1 MTTGSLAITNSS
13 GGSLRY
19 WVVSDGYTSG
29 QIKSSGTLKAGVNKI
44 PVLSGTNMRI
54 YISSTDIF
62 ASQNKA
68 GGGEPN
74 GLSIR
79 DAFSFYEYTWD
90 GTNGAKS
97 FSADMSYINDWA
109 YPIQS
114 KVNGVTY
121 GFVNA
126 TAVAHAMAA
135 LPPQNFLPKSAA
147 SKKAVGNVSDLY
159 DGANRRFIG
168 PLSIWVWQA
177 SESFWTQKAATV
189 TRPNG
194 MAAGWAKF
202 GADVPWGPMPWG
214 GTAPRKGIGLEPSPN
229 ASKLAAG
236 GIPQLPGLA
245 AGVPRPSGYPSPTF
259 GFDFTTN
266 LNWKTMNGG
275 AGSTADPSG
284 DSRFYGSNFNVWNF
298 GYAHNAPD
306 APPLNYAPDDPS
318 NLNAYTAVL
327 RDQAR
332 LEGGM
337 HPYVNGNK
345 AFVGF
350 YTFPKDDYNA
360 NYMGTIGEISLTI
373 GKLASASTGTS
384 GNDQVVGTSGND
396 VISGGYGA
404 DLLSGG
410 ANPPRSQ
417 QVPGRDVGTRRRGW
431 LASQA
436 VPPPT
441 TQQDPSRDL
450 ITHQATARTRQALPG
465 RDGQDVFVYV
475 RADSSL
481 NAKGMRD
488 VITDFDHT
496 DRIDVSAIDADPL
509 RDGKQDFRWIGQRRF
524 NGSAGQLRIDLTP
537 SRHALLQGDVDGNGK
552 PDFEVMLLGVDLFT
566 RSNLLL

>member
-1 MTTGSLAITNSS
+1 
-13 GGSLRY
+13 
-19 WVVSDGYTSG
+19 
-29 QIKSSGTLKAGVNKI
+29 
-44 PVLSGTNMRI
+44 MRI
-54 YISSTDIF
+54 YLSSTDIF

-74 GLSIR
+74 GLSIK

-90 GTNGAKS
+90 GTSGSKS

-126 TAVAHAMAA
+126 TGVAHAMAA
-135 LPPQNFLPKSAA
+135 LPPENFVPKSAA
-147 SKKAVGNVSDLY
+147 NKKAVGNVSDLY
-159 DGANRRFIG
+159 DAANRRFIG

-177 SESFWTQKAATV
+177 SESFWTQKAAPV
-189 TRPNG
+189 TLPKG

-214 GTAPRKGIGLEPSPN
+214 GKAPRQEIGLEPSSN
-229 ASKLAAG
+229 ASELAAG
-236 GIPQLPGLA
+236 GIPRLPVLA
-245 AGVPRPSGYPSPTF
+245 AGVPRPNGYPSPTF
-259 GFDFTTN
+259 GFDFTNN

-275 AGSTADPSG
+275 AGSTVDPSG
-284 DSRFYGSNFNVWNF
+284 DSLFYGSNFNVWNF
-298 GYAHNAPD
+298 GYAYGAPD
-306 APPLNYAPDDPS
+306 APPLNYAPDDPA
-318 NLNAYTAVL
+318 NPNAYTSVL

-360 NYMGTIGEISLTI
+360 NYMGKIEQISLTV
-373 GKLASASTGTS
+373 GRLASASTGS
-384 GNDQVVGTSGND
+384 SANDAVVGTSGND

-404 DLLSGG
+404 DLLAGG
-410 ANPPRSQ
+410 ATPPS
-417 QVPGRDVGTRRRGW
+417 G
-431 LASQA
+431 
-436 VPPPT
+436 
-441 TQQDPSRDL
+441 QQDPSRDV
-450 ITHQATARTRQALPG
+450 ITRQLQGRSRQALPG
-465 RDGQDVFVYV
+465 SDGQDVFVYV

-481 NAKGMRD
+481 TTEEQRD
-488 VITDFDHT
+488 VITDFDPT
-496 DRIDVSAIDADPL
+496 DRIDLAAIDANTL
-509 RDGKQDFRWIGQRRF
+509 RSGQQEFSWIGRRQF
-524 NGSAGQLRIDLTP
+524 SGTAGQLRIDASP
-537 SRHALLQGDVDGNGK
+537 VMHALLQGDVDGNGK
-552 PDFEVMLLGVDLFT
+552 PDFEVKLLGVDLFT

>member
-1 MTTGSLAITNSS
+1 MTTGSLAVTNSS
-13 GGSLRY
+13 GGTLRY

-29 QIKSSGTLKAGVNKI
+29 QIKSSGTLKTGANKI

-54 YISSTDIF
+54 YLSSTDIF

-74 GLSIR
+74 GLSIK

-90 GTNGAKS
+90 GTSGSKS

-126 TAVAHAMAA
+126 TGVAHAMAA
-135 LPPQNFLPKSAA
+135 LPPENFVPKSAA
-147 SKKAVGNVSDLY
+147 NKKAVGNVSDLY
-159 DGANRRFIG
+159 DAANRRFIG

-177 SESFWTQKAATV
+177 SESFWTQKAAPV
-189 TRPNG
+189 TLPKG

-214 GTAPRKGIGLEPSPN
+214 GKAPRQEIGLEPSSN
-229 ASKLAAG
+229 ASELAAG
-236 GIPQLPGLA
+236 GIPRLPVLA
-245 AGVPRPSGYPSPTF
+245 AGVPRPNGYPSPTF
-259 GFDFTTN
+259 GFDFTNN

-275 AGSTADPSG
+275 AGSTVDPSG
-284 DSRFYGSNFNVWNF
+284 DSLFYGSNFNVWNF
-298 GYAHNAPD
+298 GYAYGAPD
-306 APPLNYAPDDPS
+306 APPLNYAPDDPA
-318 NLNAYTAVL
+318 NPNAYTSVL

-360 NYMGTIGEISLTI
+360 NYMGKIEQISLTV
-373 GKLASASTGTS
+373 GRLASASTGS
-384 GNDQVVGTSGND
+384 SANDAVVGTSGND

-404 DLLSGG
+404 DLLAGG
-410 ANPPRSQ
+410 ATPPS
-417 QVPGRDVGTRRRGW
+417 G
-431 LASQA
+431 
-436 VPPPT
+436 
-441 TQQDPSRDL
+441 QQDPSRDV
-450 ITHQATARTRQALPG
+450 ITRQLQGRSRQALPG
-465 RDGQDVFVYV
+465 SDGQDVFVYV

-481 NAKGMRD
+481 TTEEQRD
-488 VITDFDHT
+488 VITDFDPT
-496 DRIDVSAIDADPL
+496 DRIDLAAIDANTL
-509 RDGKQDFRWIGQRRF
+509 RSGQQEFSWIGRRQF
-524 NGSAGQLRIDLTP
+524 SGTAGQLRIDASP
-537 SRHALLQGDVDGNGK
+537 VMHALLQGDVDGNGK
-552 PDFEVMLLGVDLFT
+552 PDFEVKLLGVDLFT